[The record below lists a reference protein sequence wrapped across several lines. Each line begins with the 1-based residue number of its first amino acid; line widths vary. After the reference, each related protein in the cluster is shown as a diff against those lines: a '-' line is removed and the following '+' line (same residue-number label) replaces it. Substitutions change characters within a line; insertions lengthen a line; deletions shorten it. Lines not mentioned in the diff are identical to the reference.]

1 MNIPLLFSIRAAFAS
16 LYFGATISSCGCGG
30 LSKQAQLERAAKDWC
45 ATIRASQVMP
55 VYPLTEDIQPGDIFL
70 VQIPIDQQQKVF
82 REKGYLPLDNHLARM
97 NPSGYQQ
104 FYRDSFLASNADKTL
119 PADWLRPNNGISNSW
134 VAAPNA
140 AFPSYSFSVRK
151 GAGINLAFP
160 VAGVPVGLSLLGS
173 DAADGCVII
182 KNAHTLGVDT
192 VSLYRELK
200 EWANSNS
207 DLLSDFGSDARTNYV
222 RVVSRI
228 YTVGYVDISLR
239 DTSSRAGGL
248 NVGVAKPVDLLS
260 PQLMQPGTNVDSTA
274 IQSNFVQGNNLIQQL
289 MVDALAAKNAAGNA
303 LPGGSLRLTAVS
315 GRTISMRETFEPPLA
330 IGYLGFDCAIMA
342 GGTLG
347 PPIPTFALLNTNL
360 NMRPTIRPK
369 TRHLLDFA
377 VYNVLR
383 DQARSDWRA
392 RQLLQQLEALDHLV
406 PKNFLS
412 YFPGNYTGTNVVL
425 EEDQVGTNILH
436 AKNKSGFEHFQSFS
450 DMVEQS
456 VMHLSD
462 ALAQPAFTL
471 HDRNEK
477 TYQIISGNGAERQML
492 SNQLQYYRQI
502 LDGIAADPEYQK
514 TATAVYIYERENF

>member
-1 MNIPLLFSIRAAFAS
+1 
-16 LYFGATISSCGCGG
+16 
-30 LSKQAQLERAAKDWC
+30 
-45 ATIRASQVMP
+45 MP

-70 VQIPIDQQQKVF
+70 VQIPIDQQQRVF
-82 REKGYLPLDNHLARM
+82 REKGYLPLDNHLARL

-104 FYRDSFLASNADKTL
+104 FYRDSFLASNPDKTL
-119 PADWLRPNNGISNSW
+119 PAAWLRPNNGISNSW

-160 VAGVPVGLSLLGS
+160 VEGVPVGLSLLGS
-173 DAADGCVII
+173 DAADGCVLI

-200 EWANSNS
+200 DWAAST
-207 DLLSDFGSDARTNYV
+207 SDFLSAFGSEAGTNYV

-228 YTVGYVDISLR
+228 YTVGFVDISLR
-239 DTSSRAGGL
+239 DTSDRAGGL
-248 NVGVAKPVDLLS
+248 DAGMAKPVDLLN
-260 PQLMQPGTNVDSTA
+260 PQLMQSGTNVNSTV

-289 MVDALAAKNAAGNA
+289 MTDALAAKNAAGKA

-330 IGYLGFDCAIMA
+330 IGYLGFDCAIMP

-360 NMRPTIRPK
+360 NVRAIIKPK

-377 VYNVLR
+377 IYNVLR
-383 DQARSDWRA
+383 DQATNDWRA
-392 RQLLQQLEALDHLV
+392 RQLLQQLDTLDRFV
-406 PKNFLS
+406 PKKFLS

-425 EEDQVGTNILH
+425 EEDQVGTNVLH
-436 AKNKSGFEHFQSFS
+436 AINKSGFEHFQSFS
-450 DMVEQS
+450 DRLEQS
-456 VMHLSD
+456 TIHLSN
-462 ALAQPAFTL
+462 ALAQPTFTL
-471 HDRNEK
+471 HDRDEK
-477 TYQIISGNGAERQML
+477 TYQIISENSAERQKL
-492 SNQLQYYRQI
+492 SNQLQYYRQL
-502 LDGIAADPEYQK
+502 LDGIAADPAYQK
-514 TATAVYIYERENF
+514 ATTAIYVYERENF